1 MPVGARRAQPGS
13 DKPASDAYVRRM
25 ANNRSPDLKD
35 VRARL
40 DARRQELHELTASH
54 RDEARPVELDLARI
68 GRLSRMDALQAQEMA
83 AATERRRQLELDR
96 IDAALERL
104 ASGEYGYCARC
115 GDDIGLQRLG
125 FDPTTPLCITCAR
138 AGER

>member
-1 MPVGARRAQPGS
+1 MSKQQS
-13 DKPASDAYVRRM
+13 FEIEE
-25 ANNRSPDLKD
+25 

-40 DARRQELHELTASH
+40 AARRQELSELTASH
-54 RDEARPVELDLARI
+54 HEDSRPVELDQSQV

-104 ASGEYGYCARC
+104 TSGEYGSCAKC
-115 GDDIGLQRLG
+115 GDEVGVERLR
-125 FDPTTPLCITCAR
+125 FDPTTPLCIRCAR
-138 AGER
+138 EGER

>member
-1 MPVGARRAQPGS
+1 
-13 DKPASDAYVRRM
+13 M
-25 ANNRSPDLKD
+25 ANDRTIDLQD

-40 DARRQELHELTASH
+40 DARRQELNQLTASH
-54 RDEARPVELDLARI
+54 HDAARAVPLDQARV

-96 IDAALERL
+96 IDAALERIT
-104 ASGEYGYCARC
+104 SGEYGFCAKC
-115 GDDIGLQRLG
+115 GDDIGLQRLAS
-125 FDPTTPLCITCAR
+125 DPTTPLCISCAR

>member
-1 MPVGARRAQPGS
+1 MTRNQTLA
-13 DKPASDAYVRRM
+13 
-25 ANNRSPDLKD
+25 AND
-35 VRARL
+35 VQARL
-40 DARRQELHELTASH
+40 DARRQELTELTASH
-54 RDEARPVELDLARI
+54 HEETRPAELDQSRV

-104 ASGEYGYCARC
+104 ASGEYGFCARC
-115 GDDIGLQRLG
+115 GDEIGVERLA

-138 AGER
+138 QGER

>member
-1 MPVGARRAQPGS
+1 MTGN
-13 DKPASDAYVRRM
+13 DAL
-25 ANNRSPDLKD
+25 DLD
-35 VRARL
+35 GWRARL
-40 DARRQELHELTASH
+40 GARRQELQELTASH
-54 RDEARPVELDLARI
+54 HEQTRPVELDQARV

-96 IDAALERL
+96 IDAALERI
-104 ASGEYGYCARC
+104 ATGEYGFCAKC
-115 GDDIGLQRLG
+115 GDEIGLERLG